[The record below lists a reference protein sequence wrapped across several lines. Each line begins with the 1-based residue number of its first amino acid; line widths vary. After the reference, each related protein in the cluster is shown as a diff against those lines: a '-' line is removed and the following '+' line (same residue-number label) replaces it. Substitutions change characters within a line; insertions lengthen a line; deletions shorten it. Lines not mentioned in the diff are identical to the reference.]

1 MSRVLLMTLGFVLVA
16 IGALGVIV
24 PVLPTTPFL
33 LLAAACFARSSQ
45 RFYDWLLSS
54 RLFGG
59 LIRNW
64 RDSRSIPR
72 NAKRMAITMI
82 LLVGGSS
89 VLLFITAWQLQL
101 LVTTILLLNMLFVA
115 RLPCTEEVQ
124 IQDTGVQD
132 YR

>member
-1 MSRVLLMTLGFVLVA
+1 MSRVLLMTLGFILVA
-16 IGALGVIV
+16 IGALGVVV

-45 RFYDWLLSS
+45 RFYDWLLNS
-54 RLFGG
+54 RLFGD

-72 NAKRMAITMI
+72 NAKRMALTMI

-89 VLLFITAWQLQL
+89 VLLFITAW
-101 LVTTILLLNMLFVA
+101 
-115 RLPCTEEVQ
+115 
-124 IQDTGVQD
+124 
-132 YR
+132 